1 MTCANQDFLLLVPH
15 RLCMGSFPS
24 TILTQVNAKEW
35 NWWRKLCSKFNYAF
49 IYSIEWKCIYSI
61 KKFGKLKIDGK
72 EFVLFRI
79 CLIWFCQLLVY
90 PKEASPQV
98 TEGFFV
104 TNDFVTQIYIN
115 VYMYQI
121 FFKESRGLN
130 FLRGGV
136 TPLMQP

>member
-1 MTCANQDFLLLVPH
+1 MQKNETDEENFVQN
-15 RLCMGSFPS
+15 S
-24 TILTQVNAKEW
+24 I
-35 NWWRKLCSKFNYAF
+35 YAF

-104 TNDFVTQIYIN
+104 TNDFVKQIYIN